1 MERILFVHG
10 GAIHYDD
17 ISNDP
22 TTLSSQHIVIVSW
35 LFRVGIYNA
44 ILRGDDRVPP
54 PFPTSTPIPL
64 IPSTAQQQ
72 QRQQEHHA
80 THGI

>member
-10 GAIHYDD
+10 GSIHYDD

-22 TTLSSQHIVIVSW
+22 TTLSSQHIVLVSW

-44 ILRGDDRVPP
+44 ILHGDDRVPS
-54 PFPTSTPIPL
+54 FPTTPIAL
-64 IPSTAQQQ
+64 IPSTAQQ